1 MSVISIRQK
10 VTQGCLAIRN
20 GQISRWLFAGVIL
33 APTGCSSADNE
44 VAGGNLRAVNH
55 TVYAINWFSVNGYRA
70 HGGGGSSC
78 CIVMPIK
85 WRPGLKVQ
93 IEWEVDPDP
102 YAYSKWPPLGTDG
115 YRSAQVEHKKNYQHH
130 SAIVEIPEWPGTERC
145 GLSVHFL
152 VCNQIKVTA
161 SCWGY
166 GSPNNPI
173 KEPKQ
178 MKEPSVCP

>member
-1 MSVISIRQK
+1 MSVISIKQK

-33 APTGCSSADNE
+33 VLTGCSSAENE
-44 VAGGNLRAVNH
+44 MAGGNLRAVNH
-55 TVYAINWFSVNGYRA
+55 TVHGINWFSVNGYRA

-85 WRPGLKVQ
+85 WRPGLKAL

-102 YAYSKWPPLGTDG
+102 FAKSPPLGSDEF
-115 YRSAQVEHKKNYQHH
+115 RAFMVEHKKDYRHY
-130 SAIVEIPEWPGTERC
+130 SVTTEIPEWPGTERC

-173 KEPKQ
+173 KEPKR

>member
-33 APTGCSSADNE
+33 ALTGCSSAENE
-44 VAGGNLRAVNH
+44 MAGGTIQAVNH
-55 TVYAINWFSVNGYRA
+55 TVHAINWFSVNGYRA

-78 CIVMPIK
+78 CVVMPVQ
-85 WRPGLKVQ
+85 WRPGLKVD
-93 IEWEVDPDP
+93 IEWEVDPNP
-102 YAYSKWPPLGTDG
+102 SVKLPSVTSLEFREAYAKH
-115 YRSAQVEHKKNYQHH
+115 SANYQKHQ
-130 SAIVEIPEWPGTERC
+130 AVVEIPEWQGTESC

-152 VCNQIKVTA
+152 VCNQIKVTT

-173 KEPKQ
+173 KESKR

>member
-1 MSVISIRQK
+1 MGLSIRRMLLRSLY
-10 VTQGCLAIRN
+10 GFL
-20 GQISRWLFAGVIL
+20 GVSL
-33 APTGCSSADNE
+33 LGCSSADNE
-44 VAGGNLRAVNH
+44 MAGGNIRAVNH
-55 TVYAINWFSVNGYRA
+55 TLGAINWFSVNGYRA

-85 WRPGLKVQ
+85 WRPGLKAH

-102 YAYSKWPPLGTDG
+102 FAPSPPLGTDEFRLFMQKHQAN
-115 YRSAQVEHKKNYQHH
+115 YRRH
-130 SAIVEIPEWPGTERC
+130 SAVVDIPEWSGTESC
-145 GLSVHFL
+145 GLKVHFL
-152 VCNQIKVTA
+152 VCNQIKVTT

-178 MKEPSVCP
+178 MKEPAVCKN